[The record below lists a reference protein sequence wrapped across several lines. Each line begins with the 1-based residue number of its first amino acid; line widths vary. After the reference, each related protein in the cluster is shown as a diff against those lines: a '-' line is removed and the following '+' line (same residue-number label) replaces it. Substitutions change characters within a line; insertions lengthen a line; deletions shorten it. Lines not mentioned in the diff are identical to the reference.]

1 MNTDC
6 LWVTTVEHIVLP
18 MINVGYIQLLRE
30 YKGLSQA
37 DLANKVGLPL
47 QAIAACEKGECMP
60 SIGQLA
66 AVARALGVPLEVF
79 FEQNAACPPPPDCD
93 GQAKSKGSIPPA
105 QTEPTLLFRADDPK
119 VLTPA
124 LKALVL
130 KRALAYA
137 EIEEEIGEVA
147 VSPPQMPVETY
158 DPHAVERYA
167 GDVRDFLGVE
177 HAPLG
182 DVIARLEERGLKIL
196 LTPLPA
202 RVSGLSAYTE
212 SLGAVIVVND
222 NHPVERQF
230 FTALHELAHLIC
242 HRQDFAHPEKAVDG
256 KLFTKAV
263 RSTREKLANHLAGA
277 VLLPRD
283 VLERELQAFRHRWVP
298 EAMLLDLKL
307 RYGVSM
313 RTVLVRAAQIGII
326 SRKQCGQ
333 QIGVLNKKYGKDK
346 EPLELRR
353 EFYNPAWQNDQS
365 QLPKSRLERLV
376 FQALSLEV
384 VSASRAAEVLG
395 VSMEY
400 IRKRASF
407 WWSNGA
413 SAL

>member
-1 MNTDC
+1 
-6 LWVTTVEHIVLP
+6 
-18 MINVGYIQLLRE
+18 
-30 YKGLSQA
+30 
-37 DLANKVGLPL
+37 
-47 QAIAACEKGECMP
+47 
-60 SIGQLA
+60 
-66 AVARALGVPLEVF
+66 
-79 FEQNAACPPPPDCD
+79 
-93 GQAKSKGSIPPA
+93 
-105 QTEPTLLFRADDPK
+105 
-119 VLTPA
+119 
-124 LKALVL
+124 
-130 KRALAYA
+130 
-137 EIEEEIGEVA
+137 
-147 VSPPQMPVETY
+147 MPVETY

-256 KLFTKAV
+256 KLFVTAV

>member
-1 MNTDC
+1 
-6 LWVTTVEHIVLP
+6 

-256 KLFTKAV
+256 KLFSIAV
-263 RSTREKLANHLAGA
+263 RSTREKLANHLARS

-307 RYGVSM
+307 RYSVSM

-333 QIGVLNKKYGKDK
+333 QIGVVNCPTLT
-346 EPLELRR
+346 
-353 EFYNPAWQNDQS
+353 AS
-365 QLPKSRLERLV
+365 QYRTG
-376 FQALSLEV
+376 F
-384 VSASRAAEVLG
+384 
-395 VSMEY
+395 
-400 IRKRASF
+400 
-407 WWSNGA
+407 
-413 SAL
+413 